1 MKNLSNQGTD
11 IFSNTADTMEACND
25 LESLISVIEEK
36 FQITKEQDLEIVEF
50 IRVDCIK
57 ADTTGVAEFEFEVE
71 KGKCIIINFLDKS
84 RPKDNESFKSLS
96 DSLNVSRLRSQE

>member
-1 MKNLSNQGTD
+1 M
-11 IFSNTADTMEACND
+11 
-25 LESLISVIEEK
+25 
-36 FQITKEQDLEIVEF
+36 
-50 IRVDCIK
+50 K

>member
-1 MKNLSNQGTD
+1 
-11 IFSNTADTMEACND
+11 MEACND

-50 IRVDCIK
+50 IHVDCIK